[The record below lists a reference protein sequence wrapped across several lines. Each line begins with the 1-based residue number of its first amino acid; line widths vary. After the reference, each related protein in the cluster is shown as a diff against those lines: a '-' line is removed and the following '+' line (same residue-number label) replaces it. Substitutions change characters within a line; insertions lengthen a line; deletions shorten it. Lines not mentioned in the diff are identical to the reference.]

1 MSIYLLNKKRIFIT
15 IFILFSI
22 ITLQARNCNYRVFNI
37 KVTKRVSSLDILNQL
52 SNECDFSIIALDKV
66 AHDKLNEK
74 LYGINIHKLSLK
86 KIFDLLISSK
96 GLRYNYNEQ
105 VLKISG
111 LLTRTFKI
119 DYISTTRMGSSSTDI
134 SMNGDTQESSLT
146 TSENSTNDSSSNTSQ
161 GSSQTTGA
169 TISSKDSFNFWSTIQ
184 KELHSILNS
193 PLDRF
198 KAPEPIINK
207 EAGLITVS
215 GTASQIRRISS
226 YLSELMKR
234 LHRQVMIDVQ
244 ILSVRLDGSKSTGV
258 DWSQLYKLQNVAIN
272 YEMLKTKGVSKIDAN
287 SITEWGDI
295 PAENA
300 KFIKI
305 NGGISVQSIIDFL
318 HTQGDVSSISN
329 PKVTTLNNQPAI
341 FSSGEQLYY
350 KILQSVSQV
359 STGGSSTGQ
368 NEVVR
373 SVFAGVLLDITP
385 EITDNNEIILKI
397 NPSISSINSSPS
409 TNNGVRTIPPDL
421 KKQQMSSVVKLKD
434 GQRIILGGLI
444 SKVKS
449 ITVKKVP
456 ILGNIPII
464 GNAFRKKIKTNIK
477 EELII
482 IITPH
487 IVRHSKEISLK
498 RLGYNE
504 SF

>member
-1 MSIYLLNKKRIFIT
+1 MSIYLLNKRFFLT
-15 IFILFSI
+15 IFIVFGVV
-22 ITLQARNCNYRVFNI
+22 TLYANNCKYRTFNI
-37 KVTKRVSSLDILNQL
+37 RVTQRVSSADILNQL
-52 SNECDFSIIALDKV
+52 SNECDFSIIALDQV
-66 AHDKLNEK
+66 ANNKLEEK

-86 KIFDLLISSK
+86 KIFDLLIASK
-96 GLRYNYNEQ
+96 GLRYSYDGQ
-105 VLKISG
+105 VLKIRG

-119 DYISTTRMGSSSTDI
+119 DYISTTRVGSSSTDI
-134 SMNGDTQESSLT
+134 SINGDTQESSLT
-146 TSENSTNDSSSNTSQ
+146 TTENSSNNFIEDSV
-161 GSSQTTGA
+161 GGGQTTGA
-169 TISSKDSFNFWSTIQ
+169 TISSKDSFNFWATIQ

-244 ILSVRLDGSKSTGV
+244 ILSVRLNGSKSTGV
-258 DWSQLYKLQNVAIN
+258 DWSQLYKLQNAGVE
-272 YEMLKTKGVSKIDAN
+272 YEMSKTSGQSNTVNIKVTGRL
-287 SITEWGDI
+287 SI
-295 PAENA
+295 
-300 KFIKI
+300 
-305 NGGISVQSIIDFL
+305 QSIIDFL
-318 HTQGDVSSISN
+318 HTQGDVSSVSN

-350 KILQSVSQV
+350 KILQAVSQV
-359 STGGSSTGQ
+359 TTGGSSTGQ

-397 NPSISSINSSPS
+397 NPSISSINTNTVSTSS
-409 TNNGVRTIPPDL
+409 TGNEVRTIPPDL

-444 SKVKS
+444 SK
-449 ITVKKVP
+449 IRGTTVRKVP
-456 ILGNIPII
+456 ILGNIPLF
-464 GNAFRKKIKTNIK
+464 GNAFRKNIKTDIK
-477 EELII
+477 EELVI

-487 IVRHSKEISLK
+487 IVKQKREISLK

>member
-1 MSIYLLNKKRIFIT
+1 MTIYLLNKKRIFIT
-15 IFILFSI
+15 IFILFNI

-96 GLRYNYNEQ
+96 GLRYRYNEQ

-146 TSENSTNDSSSNTSQ
+146 TSENNTNNSYSNTSQ

-272 YEMLKTKGVSKIDAN
+272 YEMLKTKGVSKIDTD

-487 IVRHSKEISLK
+487 IVRHSREISLK